1 MNFCRS
7 GRIYFDIYFSNM
19 YKFCFLLALLSVVT
33 PASAQEK
40 ILRLNMFDDLQVTNS
55 VTKSY
60 RDSAYTFHV
69 KVLKDQ
75 EDGLLV
81 RRYYWFHQGEVM
93 STVGNYSGKLLHGVF
108 EKFDRDGRLLEKG
121 TFDNG
126 LKTGLWTTWHVNGNL
141 ATQRHWSKGWRTNE
155 FTEYYDNGTVK
166 RKGGYK
172 FDVLHGRVYTYSV
185 GGELLSK
192 EKYKRGKLLKARVK
206 KVSKRKEKQ
215 LVKTKTADLQMKE
228 SNSGKSS
235 RRWLFFKRKETKEQP
250 SIDSNSLPGKNPQA
264 EKLAKP
270 SRKERRTARKK
281 QKLEQQTQSG
291 QNQKK

>member
-1 MNFCRS
+1 L
-7 GRIYFDIYFSNM
+7 ILIFSNVHKL
-19 YKFCFLLALLSVVT
+19 YFLLSLCITTLAC
-33 PASAQEK
+33 AQEEK

-126 LKTGLWTTWHVNGNL
+126 LKTGLWTTWHFNGNL
-141 ATQRHWSKGWRTNE
+141 AIQRHWSKGWRTNE
-155 FTEYYDNGTVK
+155 FTEYYDNGAVK

-172 FDVLHGRVYTYSV
+172 SDVLHGRLYTYSIN
-185 GGELLSK
+185 GELLSK
-192 EKYKRGKLLKARVK
+192 EKYKRGKLVKAKVK
-206 KVSKRKEKQ
+206 KINKRKEKR
-215 LVKTKTADLQMKE
+215 LAKAKTTDLQMKDGNVQKT
-228 SNSGKSS
+228 SKKWS
-235 RRWLFFKRKETKEQP
+235 LFKRKDKNEP
-250 SIDSNSLPGKNPQA
+250 SVTATNPSTVNKAQGEKNS
-264 EKLAKP
+264 KP
-270 SRKERRTARKK
+270 SRSEKRAAKKK
-281 QKLEQQTQSG
+281 QKMEQQTPAEQT
-291 QNQKK
+291 QKK